1 MAEQPTT
8 LFDSPAGDGP
18 APAAYRPGMW
28 LVEPPP
34 AAAADEPGPPAARRP
49 PTPRAGGAHLAQPGH
64 RLLLHRLQ
72 EAENR
77 LAGPHHGGYWDD
89 APPAA

>member
-8 LFDSPAGDGP
+8 LFDPPAGDGP
-18 APAAYRPGMW
+18 AAKAYQPGMW

-34 AAAADEPGPPAARRP
+34 AGAQDDPGPPP
-49 PTPRAGGAHLAQPGH
+49 AGGAHLAVQPGH

-72 EAENR
+72 GAEER
-77 LAGPHHGGYWDD
+77 VAGRRHGGYWDD

>member
-28 LVEPPP
+28 LVEPP
-34 AAAADEPGPPAARRP
+34 AAGAADQPGPPAAWP
-49 PTPRAGGAHLAQPGH
+49 PTAGGAHLAQPGH
-64 RLLLHRLQ
+64 RLLLHRLE
-72 EAENR
+72 EAEQR
-77 LAGPHHGGYWDD
+77 LAGPRRGGYWDD

>member
-28 LVEPPP
+28 LVEPPS
-34 AAAADEPGPPAARRP
+34 AGAADQPEPPPARP
-49 PTPRAGGAHLAQPGH
+49 LAATAAGAHLAQPGH
-64 RLLLHRLQ
+64 RLLLHRLE
-72 EAENR
+72 EAEQR
-77 LAGPHHGGYWDD
+77 LAGPHRGGYWDD

>member
-8 LFDSPAGDGP
+8 LFDPPAGDGL
-18 APAAYRPGMW
+18 APEAYRPGMW

-34 AAAADEPGPPAARRP
+34 AGAADDPGPPPARRP
-49 PTPRAGGAHLAQPGH
+49 PAAGGAHLAQPGH
-64 RLLLHRLQ
+64 RLLLHRLE
-72 EAENR
+72 EAERR
-77 LAGPHHGGYWDD
+77 LAGPRRGGYWDG